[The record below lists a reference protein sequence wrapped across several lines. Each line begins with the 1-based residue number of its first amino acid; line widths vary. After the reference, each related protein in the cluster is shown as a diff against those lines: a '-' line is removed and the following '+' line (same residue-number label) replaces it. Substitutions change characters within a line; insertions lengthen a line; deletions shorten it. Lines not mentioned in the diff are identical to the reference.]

1 MKKLK
6 GVFLDAAITKIA
18 RDFIAVQDTGLA
30 VDVNETLRNINEKHH
45 LVSTEELAD
54 LQNDV
59 NLSITME
66 RGRKLKS
73 VSTFGYGSYRAE
85 PYVDK
90 AIEAVKTLRGA
101 VAPLG
106 SQHSKVSS

>member
-1 MKKLK
+1 MNKLK
-6 GVFLDAAITKIA
+6 GAFLDAAITRIA
-18 RDFIAVQDTGLA
+18 RDMIAVQDTGLA
-30 VDVNETLRNINEKHH
+30 VDVNETLRNLNEKHG
-45 LVSTEELAD
+45 LVPTEELAD

-90 AIEAVKTLRGA
+90 AIETVKAIGGA

-106 SQHSKVSS
+106 RQHSKV